1 MIDSISSPLPKF
13 KTDEDPAVDID
24 YTTTISI
31 PIVTEASDPTLTD
44 GFDIYE
50 TPASMTLETNANSAL
65 EILGATTLS
74 LENIVTART
83 EQSQHPLATISNTPS
98 QISNYNLI
106 SRNSS
111 LTDNIANGN
120 IKRGMAN
127 EKSSMETSLKKSSK
141 GYPFLNDDSLLSK
154 TTLPSSSG
162 DEYSTNL
169 VKSSHKFQNTSHQE
183 HELLD
188 RLKLSTTL
196 TTSKTATSILK
207 TTLPENETFDPTPTE
222 SSSPH
227 NEMDVTSFTITKSSE
242 ENLDR
247 TESYETNFNYENTL
261 KKPFTR
267 HKDKNAEKG
276 KYTDITK

>member
-13 KTDEDPAVDID
+13 ETDADPAVDID

-98 QISNYNLI
+98 QISNYSLI

-141 GYPFLNDDSLLSK
+141 GYPFLNDDSLLSNS
-154 TTLPSSSG
+154 TLPSSSG

-169 VKSSHKFQNTSHQE
+169 VKSSHELQNTSDQE

-188 RLKLSTTL
+188 ILKSSTTL
-196 TTSKTATSILK
+196 TTSKTAASVLK
-207 TTLPENETFDPTPTE
+207 TTLPENETFHPTPIE
-222 SSSPH
+222 SSSLD
-227 NEMDVTSFTITKSSE
+227 NEMDVSSFTITKST
-242 ENLDR
+242 ENSLDR
-247 TESYETNFNYENTL
+247 TESYETNVNYENTL
-261 KKPFTR
+261 EKPFVR
-267 HKDKNAEKG
+267 HKNKNGKKG
-276 KYTDITK
+276 KYTGTPR